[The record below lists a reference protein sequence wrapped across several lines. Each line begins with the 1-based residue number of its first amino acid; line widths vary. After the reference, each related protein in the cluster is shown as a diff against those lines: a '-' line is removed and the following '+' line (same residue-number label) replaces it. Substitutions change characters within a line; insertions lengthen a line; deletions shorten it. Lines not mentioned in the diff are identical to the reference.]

1 MNNKYV
7 FFLFYCTLFANLTS
21 LYFPLSTHV
30 GLPLQVQGVCYIMS
44 CLLVLFVARDV
55 AGRIF
60 KNPWMIGLCLLVV
73 VIPFFSVF
81 YTPYAQLRDVAL
93 VVLFFLLVFATAVSV
108 QVRGWNEIWR
118 LIEITL
124 VVNILGL
131 IFSFFQPYLFIQ
143 LFSGGAH
150 EYVLGQGRAPGL
162 FVNGNQSAKVLTIL
176 TVAWLA
182 MPRNCGKRL
191 RLFAMISFSFV
202 AIAMTGS
209 RSSLLVYSF
218 LAAIALIHYF
228 FARTGRKFNVVKV
241 FLLVGPL
248 MLPVMLAGFILAL
261 KLITPYLADEHA
273 RGQSSLTARLQT
285 YAEGPAAI
293 YEDFVEAAEG
303 RFNVSAPYWYGAKE
317 KPFLGHG
324 VRSMFVM
331 RHFSGLELISH
342 NTFVTFAYEYGF
354 PYMVVFLMFLLFLLR
369 LPFRQQAEAYFAQS
383 LMLYFVVVVILF
395 YMTIGTG
402 HELRPIWIVL
412 GGLVG
417 LMVRPPAHLEK
428 QGHPQPASIRR

>member
-1 MNNKYV
+1 MNSKYV

-55 AGRIF
+55 AGRLF
-60 KNPWMIGLCLLVV
+60 KNSWMIGLCLLVV

-118 LIEITL
+118 VIEITL
-124 VVNILGL
+124 AVNIFGL

-162 FVNGNQSAKVLTIL
+162 FVNGNQSAKVITIL

-182 MPRNCGKRL
+182 TPRSSSKRL
-191 RLFAMISFSFV
+191 RLPLVITASFV
-202 AIAMTGS
+202 AIMMTGS
-209 RSSLLVYSF
+209 RSSMLVYSF
-218 LAAIALIHYF
+218 LTGVALIHYV
-228 FARTGRKFNVVKV
+228 FARPGRKFNARKI
-241 FLLVGPL
+241 LLIIAPL
-248 MLPVMLAGFILAL
+248 LPVVMAGFILAL
-261 KLITPYLADEHA
+261 KLITPQLADEYS
-273 RGQSSLTARLQT
+273 RGQDTLTSRLQT
-285 YAEGPAAI
+285 YAAGPVAI
-293 YEDFVEAAEG
+293 YEDLYEAAEG
-303 RFNVSAPYWYGAKE
+303 RFNVSAPYWYKAKE
-317 KPFLGHG
+317 KPLIGHG

-354 PYMVVFLMFLLFLLR
+354 PYMVVFLIFLLLLLR

-383 LMLYFVVVVILF
+383 LMLYFVTVVILF

-417 LMVRPPAHLEK
+417 LMISPPPRIESKSFHS
-428 QGHPQPASIRR
+428 ASIRR